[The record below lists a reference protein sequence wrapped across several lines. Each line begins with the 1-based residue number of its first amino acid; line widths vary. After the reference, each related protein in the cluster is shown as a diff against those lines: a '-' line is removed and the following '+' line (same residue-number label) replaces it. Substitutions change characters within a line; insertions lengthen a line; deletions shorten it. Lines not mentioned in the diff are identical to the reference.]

1 MIDTAILCMAWVVI
15 GYALARIEHDRA
27 IAKYE
32 RDAHD
37 DLSNARKELNTSRQF
52 YQRRFDLLQKE
63 QRRMREPERTLVC
76 DILANGALLPDPL
89 GVRYRRSDTQR
100 PLAIEASPPQPSANA
115 ISLKHRQDRFACYH
129 CKRWRHNQ
137 RFDIAWCDRDH
148 AEFPELCPE
157 YDPKHSHHHA

>member
-1 MIDTAILCMAWVVI
+1 MIDTVLLCMAWAVF

-115 ISLKHRQDRFACYH
+115 ISLKHRADRFPCFH
-129 CKRWRHNQ
+129 CKRFRRNE
-137 RFDIAWCDRDH
+137 RFLICWCDHDRR
-148 AEFPELCPE
+148 EFPDLCDE
-157 YDPKHSHHHA
+157 YDPKHSHNHA